1 MEIGTVQRAF
11 QLAPDCTSLQ
21 ELRRKLSGEG
31 YTSVDDHLRGS
42 LGKELA
48 KLLKGQGS

>member
-48 KLLKGQGS
+48 KLLKRQGS